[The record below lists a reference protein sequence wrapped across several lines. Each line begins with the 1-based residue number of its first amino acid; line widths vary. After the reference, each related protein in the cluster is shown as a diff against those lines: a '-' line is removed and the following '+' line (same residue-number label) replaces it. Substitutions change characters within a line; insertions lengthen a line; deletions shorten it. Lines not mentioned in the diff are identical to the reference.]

1 MTATTSGRLLVML
14 AETLVHPGVGQTVGA
29 IDLPVMRERTTGHP
43 VIPGS
48 SLKGAL
54 RDAVRRKGKEGQAK
68 ADDLFGRQESA
79 GRVLVSDARLV
90 LLPVRSLEMPHAW
103 LTCPLLLERLKRD
116 AARLGCPLDLPD
128 LAPLKGTA
136 LMSGEGLKDTSLA
149 KSSANGSRY
158 LYLEERSFT
167 VTEGGAPFDA
177 LVEGLENLMPEQKTG
192 KRLARQLVV
201 VSDADFK
208 WFAEN
213 ALPVIAR
220 NVLNEDTKAS
230 CNLWYEEALPP
241 DTLMVAALMERPG
254 TTGEAFAQL
263 AEILKNTRYLQVG
276 GNETVGQGWFRINL
290 KDGGGRTAES
300 REAAA

>member
-43 VIPGS
+43 VIAGS

-54 RDAVRRKGKEGQAK
+54 RDAVQRKEGK
-68 ADDLFGRQESA
+68 PIADDLFGDQERA
-79 GRVLVSDARLV
+79 GRILVSDARLV
-90 LLPVRSLEMPHAW
+90 LLPVRSLEMPYAW
-103 LTCPLLLERLKRD
+103 LTCPLLLERLARD
-116 AARLGCPLDLPD
+116 AARLGFPLDLPD
-128 LAPLKGTA
+128 LAPDEGTA
-136 LMSGEGLKDTSLA
+136 LMSGEGSRDT
-149 KSSANGSRY
+149 SSANGARY

-167 VTEGGAPFDA
+167 VTDGGDA
-177 LVEGLENLMPEQKTG
+177 MKKLVETLGKLMPDDKAG
-192 KRLARQLVV
+192 ARLKRQLVI
-201 VSDADFK
+201 VSDTDFK

-220 NVLNEDTKAS
+220 NVLDEDTKTS
-230 CNLWYEEALPP
+230 KNLWYEEALPP

-254 TTGEAFAQL
+254 TGKGGALGQL
-263 AEILKNTRYLQVG
+263 EQVLKESGYLQVG
-276 GNETVGQGWFRINL
+276 GNETVGQGWFRTDL
-290 KDGGGRTAES
+290 KGGGDRTAES